1 MSVLEH
7 VGRCGKKE
15 RRVLVSNGF
24 KFLSHLNDLLLRFEK
39 HRTGREASMNL
50 SRARGGADCAQLP
63 REERGGPG
71 RRRETREELAI
82 FARFLDLE
90 GLDAASK
97 NTQRNVRDSRFDLLG
112 IRA

>member
-50 SRARGGADCAQLP
+50 SRARGGADCAQLQEK
-63 REERGGPG
+63 REEVLAV
-71 RRRETREELAI
+71 RETLEELAI